1 MEQRIVPRDKLIQ
14 DALSPAAKQRRAR
27 ERYYRRHG
35 EWIAYRRDV
44 FAKKLHDQTRSG

>member
-27 ERYYRRHG
+27 QRYFEKHREIIDYS
-35 EWIAYRRDV
+35 RDGR
-44 FAKKLHDQTRSG
+44 AKALRKKIGK